1 MAASQGYYGPLAS
14 LPDEPTPPDGIGEA
28 CDSHTPRL
36 ITGASAIEEMAMG
49 GGAPPPPPSAREMH
63 PLGLAR
69 AMSGPLEHSFERSDV
84 PPAPG
89 SLEELIIERP
99 SRALF
104 EGESLDECAAIFM
117 AIEEA
122 VRPTRPTPPTP
133 QRPSPTRTRRTRRT
147 RRAGQTDCLTL
158 QTRCH
163 TPPPHAPKR
172 DGKRSS
178 RAPRSS
184 FFCEKPVPR
193 S

>member
-1 MAASQGYYGPLAS
+1 
-14 LPDEPTPPDGIGEA
+14 
-28 CDSHTPRL
+28 
-36 ITGASAIEEMAMG
+36 
-49 GGAPPPPPSAREMH
+49 
-63 PLGLAR
+63 
-69 AMSGPLEHSFERSDV
+69 V

-89 SLEELIIERP
+89 SLEELIERP

-147 RRAGQTDCLTL
+147 RRAGQPDCPRLL
-158 QTRCH
+158 LLCLA
-163 TPPPHAPKR
+163 PPPHAPRR
-172 DGKRSS
+172 DRKRSS
-178 RAPRSS
+178 RALRSY
-184 FFCEKPVPR
+184 FLCEKRVPT